1 MELAVELVG
10 KHWEEAR
17 SRTTQ
22 RHRHREGLEKMAHFL
37 VQTGFLLQG
46 AWHKRNKKIAKCL
59 EVVELFLYKKR
70 MQKKLIMEFEGLIK

>member
-22 RHRHREGLEKMAHFL
+22 RHRHREGLEKMVHFL

-46 AWHKRNKKIAKCL
+46 A
-59 EVVELFLYKKR
+59 
-70 MQKKLIMEFEGLIK
+70 